1 MNATLQNVE
10 HAMLRHLLGNRCHTK
25 GVLAIDA
32 NTENVQTTVIITYS
46 IRGIMYT
53 KAAVAEIDISA
64 LGGLS
69 STALADGYTQIFG
82 LALNAAGTI
91 TVVPGDQVLTADIT
105 AGTKIAH
112 WPSAIDDATVLFG
125 AVKVV
130 NATGSAFTF
139 GTTGLDTSGITDTY
153 YDLSVSSFEDL

>member
-1 MNATLQNVE
+1 MTATLQDVE
-10 HAMLRHLLGNRCHTK
+10 HAALRHLLGNRCYTK

-32 NTENVQTTVIITYS
+32 NTENVQTTVIVTYS
-46 IRGIMYT
+46 IRGVMYN
-53 KAAVAEIDISA
+53 KAAVAEIDVSA
-64 LGGLS
+64 LDGLS

-105 AGTKIAH
+105 AGTQVAH
-112 WPSAIDDATVLFG
+112 WPAAIDDATVLFG

-139 GTTGLDTSGITDTY
+139 GTTGLDTAGITDTY
-153 YDLSVSSFEDL
+153 YDLAVSSFEDL

>member
-1 MNATLQNVE
+1 MTFRLEDVE
-10 HAMLRHLLGNRCHTK
+10 HAGLRHMLGNRCYSK

-32 NTENVQTTVIITYS
+32 NTENVQTTVAVDYS
-46 IRGIMYT
+46 IKGIMYQ
-53 KAAVAEIDISA
+53 KAAVAEIDVSG

-82 LALNAAGTI
+82 LALNSAGTI

-105 AGTKIAH
+105 AGTQIAN
-112 WPSAIDDATVLFG
+112 WPSAIDDDTVLFG

-153 YDLSVSSFEDL
+153 YDLAVSSFE